1 MLVFIFLTQEQDAVL
16 MVGDFINKNSLDYEE
31 FLTLIEQLSE
41 RVSVYFS
48 WGNHELGYVELHAEV
63 DLVAFWE

>member
-1 MLVFIFLTQEQDAVL
+1 